1 MNKENEKTQI
11 EITQQGEEMRRVLP
25 LNAKKIKYYRR
36 CKCMRASELA
46 ELVGVTRSSIYAYE
60 KGIQFP
66 IGKLD
71 KIAEV
76 LGVTTEDLV
85 SFGEWLWRTQGEKKY
100 LVKT

>member
-1 MNKENEKTQI
+1 
-11 EITQQGEEMRRVLP
+11 MRRILP
-25 LNAKKIKYYRR
+25 VNAKKIKHFRKLKR
-36 CKCMRASELA
+36 MSANELA
-46 ELVGVTRSSIYAYE
+46 KRVEVTRQSIYAYE

-85 SFGEWLWRTQGEKKY
+85 SFGE
-100 LVKT
+100 

>member
-1 MNKENEKTQI
+1 
-11 EITQQGEEMRRVLP
+11 V
-25 LNAKKIKYYRR
+25 
-36 CKCMRASELA
+36 SELA

-85 SFGEWLWRTQGEKKY
+85 SFGE
-100 LVKT
+100 

>member
-1 MNKENEKTQI
+1 
-11 EITQQGEEMRRVLP
+11 MRRVLP

-85 SFGEWLWRTQGEKKY
+85 SFGE
-100 LVKT
+100 